1 MRGLFYC
8 ATTGGA
14 NPRKSFMRFDSASL
28 SRRRERVA
36 MRMDAGAGSTCHQI
50 LPALTSSL
58 IMLTGLVSALTDP
71 PRGGPLHR

>member
-1 MRGLFYC
+1 
-8 ATTGGA
+8 
-14 NPRKSFMRFDSASL
+14 
-28 SRRRERVA
+28 